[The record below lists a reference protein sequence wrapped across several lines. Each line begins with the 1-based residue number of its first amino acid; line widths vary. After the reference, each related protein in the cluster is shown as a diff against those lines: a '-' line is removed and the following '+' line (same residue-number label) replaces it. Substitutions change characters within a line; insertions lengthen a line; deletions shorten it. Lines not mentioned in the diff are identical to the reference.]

1 MKERTK
7 PKGITLW
14 LVLMMLCA
22 TVQPAMAWGGL
33 THYSIDRDADKDS
46 YEELSAANAP
56 DAFAIREE
64 DEDLYH
70 FAHSEVSDQ
79 VLYGP
84 LDYLLIFVVD
94 NDTQERWGTGW
105 MTHITAD
112 RSAHGHSTYYPVDD
126 DDCYYEAAGGEY
138 VVSAFGGDVLSY
150 WYHEGYCP
158 LSVTV
163 HQHQLEEAF
172 ENYDSTH
179 STNYADDYDP
189 DQYLVD
195 HTSLIVITV
204 ADQAAIVAGGKP
216 LLAWAYYAY
225 HEEYDTYYPQA
236 VEDVGNMDSCVS
248 SRLSLPLYGSSASL
262 NVSDTEE
269 EHATM
274 VKIRMEVGR
283 RLIDEGLLIP
293 HKEVDTETGDVTI
306 SIEQTVGNEEL
317 VKAYKQHLGESTERH
332 TGEKSAIV
340 EVLDDNM
347 SITIDDIK
355 RDHPDLYQKLTE
367 NGWVNETGELVEKRP
382 HDR

>member
-1 MKERTK
+1 
-7 PKGITLW
+7 
-14 LVLMMLCA
+14 
-22 TVQPAMAWGGL
+22 
-33 THYSIDRDADKDS
+33 
-46 YEELSAANAP
+46 
-56 DAFAIREE
+56 
-64 DEDLYH
+64 
-70 FAHSEVSDQ
+70 
-79 VLYGP
+79 
-84 LDYLLIFVVD
+84 
-94 NDTQERWGTGW
+94 

-112 RSAHGHSTYYPVDD
+112 RSAHGHSAYYPD
-126 DDCYYEAAGGEY
+126 DDCYYEAAGGDY
-138 VVSAFGGDVLSY
+138 MVSAFGGDVLSY

-172 ENYDSTH
+172 ELYDSTH
-179 STNYADDYDP
+179 STTYADDYDP
-189 DQYLVD
+189 DQYKAD
-195 HTSLIVITV
+195 YTSLIAITV
-204 ADQAAIVAGGKP
+204 ADQAAIVAGGTTM
-216 LLAWAYYAY
+216 LTWAYYAY

-236 VEDVGNMDSCVS
+236 VEDVGDVDSCGS